1 MKKKVFSI
9 VIGLAIIVGAVA
21 LSSYLINS
29 KANPRKDEQKR
40 NTMNVKA
47 RQIKYSDIETNM
59 KYRGRVSAFNTVD
72 LTAEVS
78 GRILQGDI
86 LFKEGES
93 FKKNDVIVK
102 IYKQDVL
109 ATHKASISSFLQT
122 LAQILPDIRVDFPN
136 EYEKWNNFFVAI
148 DPEQSLPELPKINSN
163 QEKVFLSANNV
174 LTNYYNLQ
182 NQEIDLSKYT
192 IIAPFNGSLKSV
204 NKEIG
209 SAATTGSNLATLIR
223 SDKLEVTVPVFTDDL
238 KWIKTGDIATL
249 TNKYDEKTEIKVSR
263 ISGYVDEE
271 TQSVNVYLTFYPSST
286 MSLLEGE
293 YVDVSFQGN
302 NISGFEI
309 PREAIVN
316 SSYVYE
322 LADGKL
328 NKIPVNIIRS
338 LNDSYIIT
346 GVEENTTVVIESLAS
361 ISSNVEYVARD

>member
-9 VIGLAIIVGAVA
+9 LIGLAIIVGAIA

-29 KANPRKDEQKR
+29 KSDPRKDEQKH

-47 RQIKYSDIETNM
+47 SQIKYSDIETNM

-86 LFKEGES
+86 LFKDGES
-93 FKKNDVIVK
+93 FSKNDVIVK
-102 IYKQDVL
+102 IFKQDVQ
-109 ATHKASISSFLQT
+109 ATQKASISSFLQT
-122 LAQILPDIRVDFPN
+122 LAQILPDIKIDFPN
-136 EYEKWNNFFVAI
+136 EYEKWNNFFIAI

-182 NQEIDLSKYT
+182 NQEIDLTKYT
-192 IIAPFNGSLKSV
+192 IIAPFNGTLKSV

-223 SDKLEVTVPVFTDDL
+223 SDKLEVAVPVFTDDL
-238 KWIKTGDIATL
+238 KWINIGDTATL
-249 TNKYDEKTEIKVSR
+249 TNKYDEKAEVSVSR

-271 TQSVNVYLTFYPSST
+271 TQSVNVYLTVYPSRS

-293 YVDVSFQGN
+293 YVDVVFKGQTV
-302 NISGFEI
+302 SGFEI

-316 SSYVYE
+316 ESYVYE
-322 LADGKL
+322 LKDKKL
-328 NKIPVNIIRS
+328 NKIHVDIVRS
-338 LNDSYIIT
+338 LNDSYIIA
-346 GVEENTTVVIESLAS
+346 GVDSDITIVTESLAS
-361 ISSNVEYVARD
+361 ISSNVEYIARN